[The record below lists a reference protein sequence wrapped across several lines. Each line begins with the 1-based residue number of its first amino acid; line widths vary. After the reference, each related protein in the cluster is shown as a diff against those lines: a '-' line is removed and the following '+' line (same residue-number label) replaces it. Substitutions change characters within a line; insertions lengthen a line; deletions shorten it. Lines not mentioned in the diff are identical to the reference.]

1 MANLTS
7 GNISQNNIVTQPYV
21 KVDIGG
27 SNLETVSGNS
37 GWVRLASRQAIMI
50 YVTVDAFDAAD
61 TLDTFQIE
69 EAKDKNGLGAVL
81 LTGNALPVLAA
92 DVTAGAVFVLEC
104 VGSELAT
111 GFGFVRLNAAAT
123 GNTGVDQIT
132 VVYIRDKAN
141 TDLTIAD
148 ARI

>member
-27 SNLETVSGNS
+27 SNLETVSSNS

-69 EAKDKNGLGAVL
+69 EAKDANGLGAVL
-81 LTGNALPVLAA
+81 LTGKALPVLAA

-111 GFGFVRLNAAAT
+111 GFGFVRLNAAET
-123 GNTGVDQIT
+123 GNTGVDQIS
-132 VVYIRDKAN
+132 VIYIRDKAN